1 MPRLANL
8 FITLLALA
16 LVVPIVDSVAT
27 GGLLSTS
34 LLNLVFKAASPQTPA
49 LASTSQVHI
58 RLHDEHELLVSPQL
72 QELHFLQTLS

>member
-1 MPRLANL
+1 MPRLANF

-16 LVVPIVDSVAT
+16 SVVPIVDSVAT
-27 GGLLSTS
+27 GSLTS

>member
-49 LASTSQVHI
+49 LASTSPVYI
-58 RLHDEHELLVSPQL
+58 RLDDELELLVSPQL
-72 QELHFLQTLS
+72 QELNFMQTLS

>member
-49 LASTSQVHI
+49 LASTPSGHI
-58 RLHDEHELLVSPQL
+58 RLDDEHELLVSAQRAQL
-72 QELHFLQTLS
+72 CVGHS

>member
-16 LVVPIVDSVAT
+16 TVVPIVDSVAT

-34 LLNLVFKAASPQTPA
+34 LLNLVFKTSPQRPA
-49 LASTSQVHI
+49 LASTSPVHI
-58 RLHDEHELLVSPQL
+58 RLDDELELLVSPQL
-72 QELHFLQTLS
+72 QKLHFVRP